1 MKKTI
6 SVALAAVALV
16 AALPASAQF
25 AKPED
30 AIKYRKSALTV
41 LAQHFGH
48 VAGMASG
55 KVAFDAKA
63 AAEDAAIA
71 EFVGKLPWAGF
82 VAGSDKGDTRA
93 KPEIWSDK
101 AKFDEAAAKLQREL
115 AKLTVAAKAGNPDG
129 IKSAVNGVGGACKAC
144 HDDFRAK

>member
-6 SVALAAVALV
+6 SVALALLAVA

-41 LAQHFGH
+41 MAQHFGH

-71 EFVGKLPWAGF
+71 EYVSKLPWAGF
-82 VAGSDKGDTRA
+82 VAGSDKGETRA

-101 AKFDEAAAKLQREL
+101 GKFDEAAARLQREM
-115 AKLTVAAKAGNPDG
+115 AKLAVASKAGNLDG
-129 IKSAVNGVGGACKAC
+129 IKTAVNAVGGACKAC
-144 HDDFRAK
+144 HDDFRGK